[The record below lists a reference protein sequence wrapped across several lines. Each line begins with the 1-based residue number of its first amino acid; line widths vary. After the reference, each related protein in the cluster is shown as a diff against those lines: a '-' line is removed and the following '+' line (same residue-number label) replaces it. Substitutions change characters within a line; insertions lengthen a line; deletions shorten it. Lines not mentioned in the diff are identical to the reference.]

1 MKYTRKVQRI
11 GSSLLIS
18 LPKEWV
24 ESNGIDRGSIILIES
39 ANDNSLRI
47 YPALD
52 EVKESKEVVI
62 NYPSPYYEPIANKIT
77 GAYLLGY
84 DLIKVKSNTPISYE
98 ERESIKEAIERLVS
112 LEIVDED
119 ATHIVAQFLL
129 DATTL
134 DAEKILYRISTIV
147 SGMYRDVITALQS
160 RDKGI
165 LKSIVRRDDEVDR
178 QYFLL
183 VRLLRSLLKDQ
194 RLAGRMNL
202 TSIEVLDYRLAAHLL
217 ESAGDGAVE
226 LARAVESLLEYGIYD
241 HSNLVEIAEVVK
253 RIQDTS
259 VKAFISHDRKGSI
272 EVMKQY
278 SQLSEYMSSI
288 KQDKEDTKVLD
299 FMHLLD
305 KFARI
310 WVDIADLVMPIP

>member
-1 MKYTRKVQRI
+1 MRYTRKVQRI

-24 ESNGIDRGSIILIES
+24 ESNGIERGSIVLIES

-84 DLIKVKSNTPISYE
+84 DLIKIKANTPISYE
-98 ERESIKEAIERLVS
+98 ERERIKEAIERLVS

-134 DAEKILYRISTIV
+134 DAEKILYRIGSIV

-160 RDKGI
+160 KDKGI
-165 LKSIVRRDDEVDR
+165 LKSIARRDDEVDR

-183 VRLLRSLLKDQ
+183 VRLLRSMLKDQ
-194 RLAGRMNL
+194 RLAARMNL

-226 LARAVESLLEYGIYD
+226 LARAVESLEHDVDEYD
-241 HSNLVEIAEVVK
+241 NLVEVAKMVE

-259 VKAFISHDRKGSI
+259 VKAFINHDRKGSI
-272 EVMKQY
+272 EVMRQY
-278 SQLSEYMSSI
+278 LMLSEHILSI
-288 KQDKEDTKVLD
+288 KQDTDAKVLD

>member
-1 MKYTRKVQRI
+1 MQRI

-24 ESNGIDRGSIILIES
+24 EGNGIGKGSIVLIET
-39 ANDNSLRI
+39 AKDNSLHI

-52 EVKESKEVVI
+52 EARESKEVVI

-84 DLIKVKSNTPISYE
+84 DLIKVKANRPLSYE
-98 ERESIKEAIERLVS
+98 ERESIKAAVERLVS

-119 ATHIVAQFLL
+119 ATNVVAQFLL
-129 DATTL
+129 DTTTL

-147 SGMYRDVITALQS
+147 SGMYRDIIVAMQS
-160 RDKGI
+160 KDGDI
-165 LKSIVRRDDEVDR
+165 LRSIARRDDEVDR

-194 RLAGRMNL
+194 RLAGRMSL
-202 TSIEVLDYRLAAHLL
+202 TSIEVLDYRIAAHLL

-226 LARAVESLLEYGIYD
+226 LARAVESLLSHEGYD
-241 HSNLVEIAEVVK
+241 LSSMVDTARIVE
-253 RIQDTS
+253 RIQDIS
-259 VKAFISHDRKGSI
+259 VRAFISHDRKGSI
-272 EVMKQY
+272 EVMKLY
-278 SQLSEYMSSI
+278 SLFNERISGM
-288 KQDKEDTKVLD
+288 KQETDARVIDL
-299 FMHLLD
+299 MHLLD

>member
-1 MKYTRKVQRI
+1 MRYTRKVQRI

-24 ESNGIDRGSIILIES
+24 ENNGIERGSIVLIEA

-47 YPALD
+47 YPTLD

-84 DLIKVKSNTPISYE
+84 DLIKVKANTPISYE
-98 ERESIKEAIERLVS
+98 ERERIKEAIERLVS

-134 DAEKILYRISTIV
+134 DAEKILYRISSIV

-160 RDKGI
+160 KDKGI
-165 LKSIVRRDDEVDR
+165 LKSIARRDDEVDR

-194 RLAGRMNL
+194 RLAAKMNL

-226 LARAVESLLEYGIYD
+226 LARAVESLEHEVD
-241 HSNLVEIAEVVK
+241 EHSNLVEVAKMVE

-259 VKAFISHDRKGSI
+259 VKAFINHDRKGSI
-272 EVMKQY
+272 DVMKQY
-278 SQLSEYMSSI
+278 LMLSEHISSM
-288 KQDKEDTKVLD
+288 KQDTDAKVLG

>member
-1 MKYTRKVQRI
+1 MQRI

>member
-1 MKYTRKVQRI
+1 MQRI
-11 GSSLLIS
+11 GSSILIS

-24 ESNGIDRGSIILIES
+24 ESNSIDKGSIIMIETTS
-39 ANDNSLRI
+39 DNSLRI

-52 EVKESKEVVI
+52 EVKESKAVVI

-84 DLIKVKSNTPISYE
+84 DLIKVKANTPISYE

-119 ATHIVAQFLL
+119 ATNIVAQFLL
-129 DATTL
+129 DTATL

-147 SGMYRDVITALQS
+147 SGMYRDIIAAMQS
-160 RDKGI
+160 RDKSI
-165 LKSIVRRDDEVDR
+165 LKSIARRDDEVDR

-194 RLAGRMNL
+194 RLASKMNL
-202 TSIEVLDYRLAAHLL
+202 TSIEVLDYRIAAHLL

-226 LARAVESLLEYGIYD
+226 LARAVESLLEYGVYD
-241 HSNLVEIAEVVK
+241 SHSNLVEMAKMVE
-253 RIQDTS
+253 RIQDIS
-259 VKAFISHDRKGSI
+259 VKAFINHDRKGSI
-272 EVMKQY
+272 EVMRQY
-278 SQLSEYMSSI
+278 SQLSEHLSNI
-288 KQDKEDTKVLD
+288 KQGTDAKALD
-299 FMHLLD
+299 FMYLLD